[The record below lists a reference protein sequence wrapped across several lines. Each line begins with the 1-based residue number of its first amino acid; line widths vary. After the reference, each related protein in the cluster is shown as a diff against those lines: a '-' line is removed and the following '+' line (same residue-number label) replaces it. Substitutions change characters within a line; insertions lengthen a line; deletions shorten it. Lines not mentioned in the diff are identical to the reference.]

1 MTLVWKLI
9 KYLIETILHKNKTA
23 PSGNI
28 SPSNLIKV
36 HICMYSKEILKK
48 SPGLVLLSKGVSD
61 YKQHVVF
68 VVIHKNLNKLFLFFS
83 WKTTRGLQTETPL
96 VSKIKGKF
104 LQFFVAFLTNLNFKY
119 VLHTKWEKKSSGRL
133 FKQDDSYLY
142 NKIQSK
148 F

>member
-1 MTLVWKLI
+1 
-9 KYLIETILHKNKTA
+9 
-23 PSGNI
+23 
-28 SPSNLIKV
+28 
-36 HICMYSKEILKK
+36 MYSKEILKK

-119 VLHTKWEKKSSGRL
+119 VLHTKWEKKV
-133 FKQDDSYLY
+133 QDAYS
-142 NKIQSK
+142 NKMIVICTTKFNRNFSAKVVNDLVRHNMNWIFERFFWQESIQKKISVMN
-148 F
+148 